1 MSEPQARGE
10 ERSGAVP
17 TTPVTQPDPNAALIV
32 PVLKARIPVDLQLEF
47 PLPPDDAP
55 IREPLAGDVYVSYIL
70 DFTERYEYLT
80 PRRRADLGL
89 SAESLR
95 DRATANL
102 RGRQAE
108 LTLDWAT
115 DVKAVTITVGG
126 GLESGLALDDDLME
140 KLTQDVDGDLVIA
153 VPARDVLVASGTGHE
168 DGLAELR
175 RTVERVWAA
184 GGERLV
190 TRDLLVRHQGDWQA
204 LT

>member
-1 MSEPQARGE
+1 MSPEPG
-10 ERSGAVP
+10 
-17 TTPVTQPDPNAALIV
+17 AALIV
-32 PVLKARIPVDLQLEF
+32 PALKARIPVDLQLEF

-55 IREPLAGDVYVSYIL
+55 IREPLAGDVYVSYIV

-80 PRRRADLGL
+80 PRRRAELGV
-89 SAESLR
+89 SAETLR
-95 DRATANL
+95 ARATANL
-102 RGRQAE
+102 RGRLVD
-108 LTLDWAT
+108 LTLDWAA

-126 GLESGLALDDDLME
+126 GLESGLALDDDLLD

-175 RTVERVWAA
+175 RTVERVWAT

-190 TRDLLVRHQGDWQA
+190 TRDLLVRRPAEWQVLA
-204 LT
+204 